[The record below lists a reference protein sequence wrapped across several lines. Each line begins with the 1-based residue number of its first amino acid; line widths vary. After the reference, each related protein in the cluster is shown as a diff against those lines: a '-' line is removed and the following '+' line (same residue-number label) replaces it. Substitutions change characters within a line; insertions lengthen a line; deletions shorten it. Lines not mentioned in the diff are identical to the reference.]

1 MRWAAAGALC
11 VTMGIAGCSE
21 KASDEAAPFV
31 AGIAAFKAGDRPALI
46 SALESLEP
54 PAEAPAECTS
64 EAMAAARKAAMRRIL
79 GPLDNSA
86 VLSMG
91 EEARYLY
98 FIGISGQQVEGVAWP
113 RETCKD
119 KPGGKVLT
127 VDDAMRR
134 AGVMKSW
141 QSAGKDWRDAM
152 SAKYGAELRP
162 RLKAAQRTLRVNHLS
177 PGGYDWQGR

>member
-1 MRWAAAGALC
+1 MRWVRVSALC
-11 VTMGIAGCSE
+11 VAICLASCGQ
-21 KASDEAAPFV
+21 KASDEAAPFA
-31 AGIAAFKAGDRPALI
+31 AGIAAFKAGDRPALV

-54 PAEAPAECTS
+54 PATAPAECTA
-64 EAMAAARKAAMRRIL
+64 EAMSAARKMAMRRIL
-79 GPLDNSA
+79 SALDNSA

-98 FIGISGQQVEGVAWP
+98 FIGISDNQVEGVAWP

-119 KPGGKVLT
+119 GPNGKVLT

-134 AGVMKSW
+134 AALMKSW

-162 RLKAAQRTLRVNHLS
+162 RLKAAQKTLRVNRLS